1 MKIIT
6 SGSKYIDI
14 DAYAGII
21 AYSNLLRL
29 KGIQAKAVSTAKLNE
44 SITSSLLELN
54 TKLDK
59 YEEKEDDEFIIIDVS
74 NKDYF
79 DEIVKESKIVEVIDH
94 HTGFEEYWK
103 SKLGENSK
111 IEFIGSVATLIVE
124 DYEKEN
130 LLEKMSKDIAILLM
144 SAILDNTLNF
154 QAKVTNERDKIAY
167 KKLLKIAS
175 VNDNYAEKYFLECQQ
190 NIERDLKVAIEN
202 DTKVEKICDLLPRV
216 FGQLTLWNKEFIISN
231 KEIVYETLNHMD
243 KEWMMNLISLED
255 AKSYIIAENTNVKV
269 GLERL
274 FNKSFEDDILELE
287 NVWLRKEIIK
297 KARNMD

>member
-1 MKIIT
+1 MKIVT
-6 SGSKYIDI
+6 SGSKYLDI

-44 SITSSLLELN
+44 SITSSLLELK

-59 YEEKEDDEFIIIDVS
+59 YEGKEDDEFIIIDVS

-79 DEIVKESKIVEVIDH
+79 DKIVKESKIVEVIDH
-94 HTGFEEYWK
+94 HTGFEKYWK
-103 SKLGENSK
+103 SRLGENSK
-111 IEFIGSVATLIVE
+111 IEFIGSVATLIIE

-154 QAKVTNERDKIAY
+154 QAKVTNERDRIAY
-167 KKLLKIAS
+167 KKLQKIAN
-175 VNDNYAEKYFLECQQ
+175 VEDNYAEKYFLECQQ
-190 NIERDLKVAIEN
+190 NIEKDLKMAIEN
-202 DTKVEKICDLLPRV
+202 NTKVEKICDLLPTV
-216 FGQLTLWNKEFIISN
+216 FGQLTLWNKGFILAN
-231 KEIVYETLNHMD
+231 KKIVYETLNNIN

-255 AKSYIIAENTNVKV
+255 AKSYIIAEDTKVKE

-274 FNKSFEDDILELE
+274 FNKPFEDDILELE

-297 KARNMD
+297 KARNME

>member
-1 MKIIT
+1 MKIVT

-44 SITSSLLELN
+44 SITSSLLELK

-154 QAKVTNERDKIAY
+154 QAKVTNERDRIAY
-167 KKLLKIAS
+167 KKLQKIAN
-175 VNDNYAEKYFLECQQ
+175 VEDNYAEKYFLECQQ
-190 NIERDLKVAIEN
+190 NIEKDLKMAIEN
-202 DTKVEKICDLLPRV
+202 DTKVEKICDLLPTV
-216 FGQLTLWNKEFIISN
+216 FGQLTLWNKGFILAN
-231 KEIVYETLNHMD
+231 KKIVYETLNNIN

-255 AKSYIIAENTNVKV
+255 AKSYIIAEDTNVKV

-297 KARNMD
+297 KARNME